1 MKVSP
6 MVIVRSF
13 KLERDAPQD
22 EVLNYKLAAETY
34 FEADLQRYVVL
45 GWHIAPSWE
54 LELEDGMH
62 LYRYRGRPI
71 VQVDS
76 NGDPVERMQ

>member
-1 MKVSP
+1 

-13 KLERDAPQD
+13 TLERDAPHD
-22 EVLNYKLAAETY
+22 EVVKFKIAAETY
-34 FEADLQRYVVL
+34 FEADLKRYVVL

-62 LYRYRGRPI
+62 LYKYRGRPI

-76 NGDPVERMQ
+76 NGDPVERMP

>member
-1 MKVSP
+1 MNAGQ

-13 KLERDAPQD
+13 KLDCDAPHD
-22 EVLNYKLAAETY
+22 EVVKFKIAAETY
-34 FEADLQRYVVL
+34 FEADLRRYVVL

-71 VQVDS
+71 VRVDS
-76 NGDPVERMQ
+76 NGDPVEAP

>member
-1 MKVSP
+1 MKASP

-13 KLERDAPQD
+13 KLARDTPHD
-22 EVLNYKLAAETY
+22 EVVKFKIACETY
-34 FEADLQRYVVL
+34 FEADLKRYVVL

-76 NGDPVERMQ
+76 NGDPVERMP

>member
-6 MVIVRSF
+6 MVIARSF
-13 KLERDAPQD
+13 KLERDAPHD
-22 EVLNYKLAAETY
+22 EVVKYKIAAETY

-45 GWHIAPSWE
+45 GWHIAPNWE
-54 LELEDGMH
+54 QELEDGMH

>member
-6 MVIVRSF
+6 MVIARAF
-13 KLERDAPQD
+13 KLERDAPHD
-22 EVLNYKLAAETY
+22 EVVKLKAACETS

-45 GWHIAPSWE
+45 GWYIAPSWE
-54 LELEDGMH
+54 QKLKDGM
-62 LYRYRGRPI
+62 YFYKYRGRPI